1 MSGPLIVA
9 EGLHKAF
16 PIHDQGRGNFSD
28 MFRLLLGKDVPKA
41 SVLSDISLSV
51 APGESLGII
60 GENGAGKSTLLKL
73 LTGVLCPTRGS
84 VDIRCRVGA
93 LIELGAGFDRELSG
107 RQNIGLAAGLM
118 GWSQGEIAERE
129 EDILAFAELGQHIDE
144 PVKNYSSG
152 MVVRL
157 GFSIIAAVR
166 PELLIT
172 DEALAVG
179 DESFQ
184 KKCIRWMED
193 FLSRGGTLLLV
204 SHSMY
209 HVQKLCKHAMW
220 IKDGRVESYG
230 DVFDVTQAYLSYH
243 ERKSVDGARHDI
255 ETGYSGGEYRV
266 TGLRLNGAESEA
278 SCTVEMGQSL
288 LVEVEVYSPDGLPP
302 KLSVGI
308 IRADGTPVYGTT
320 SEIDDVRPERLA
332 EQHFGFAVEMSA
344 LPLLPGDYSVR
355 LHSLDSEGMRVFDT
369 VESTFT
375 VIGRTREIGFVRLP
389 HRWS

>member
-1 MSGPLIVA
+1 MSAPLLVA
-9 EGLHKAF
+9 RNLHKAF
-16 PIHDQGRGNFSD
+16 PLHDAGRGNLGD
-28 MFRLLLGKDVPKA
+28 MVRLLLGKPVPKA
-41 SVLSDISLSV
+41 TVLSDISLSV
-51 APGESLGII
+51 EPGESLGII

-73 LTGVLCPTRGS
+73 LTGVLSPTSGE
-84 VDIRCRVGA
+84 VEIRCRVGA

-118 GWSQGEIAERE
+118 GWSQAEIAARE
-129 EDILAFAELGQHIDE
+129 QDILAFAELGAHIDE

-193 FLSRGGTLLLV
+193 FLGHGGTLLLV

-209 HVQKLCKHAMW
+209 HVQKLCKHAIW
-220 IKDGRVESYG
+220 LHQGRVEAYG

-243 ERKSVDGARHDI
+243 ERKSADCDPHAIDAS
-255 ETGYSGGEYRV
+255 YSGSEYRV
-266 TGLRLNGAESEA
+266 TGLSLNG
-278 SCTVEMGQSL
+278 C
-288 LVEVEVYSPDGLPP
+288 EVEHACRVRMGESLAVEADIYSPDGSQPQ
-302 KLSVGI
+302 LSLGV

-320 SEIDDVRPERLA
+320 SEIDQVVPA
-332 EQHFGFAVEMSA
+332 AQGAHHFRFCFEFEA
-344 LPLLPGDYSVR
+344 LQLLPGEYALR
-355 LHSLDSEGMRVFDT
+355 LHSMDPEGMRVFDT
-369 VESTFT
+369 VEASFT

-389 HRWS
+389 LRWS